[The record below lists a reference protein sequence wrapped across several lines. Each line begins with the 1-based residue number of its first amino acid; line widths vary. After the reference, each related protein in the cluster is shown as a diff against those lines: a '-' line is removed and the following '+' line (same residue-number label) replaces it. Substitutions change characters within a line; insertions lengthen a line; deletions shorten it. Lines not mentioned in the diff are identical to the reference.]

1 MDGLCRYLMGRQL
14 RYAADDGLPKYEP
27 GEGGAPV
34 HGLVIGKNILAARAF
49 VFSLIVHIQGVSR
62 RATDSRE
69 LDPTGYH
76 LAEIHPVGAVFL
88 FFEGNGGQRFHHPV
102 GRSHIGRER
111 PVRGLPLHRCLP
123 GSIVKAGLVPAV
135 LLFPGIVHLS
145 RPQVSIHVGRKGR
158 FPGRIRADAFLVTIF
173 VVQFKARYKT
183 RHPVG
188 LALVFGR
195 HRPGMEVSVTQGYSY
210 GIVAFP
216 QHFAHIVRQVQRPVG
231 LYPRIQRNT
240 LAFSKIGP

>member
-1 MDGLCRYLMGRQL
+1 MNGLCRYLMGRQL

-34 HGLVIGKNILAARAF
+34 HGFVIGKNILAARAF
-49 VFSLIVHIQGVSR
+49 VFSLIVNIQGISLCT
-62 RATDSRE
+62 AYPRE
-69 LDPTGYH
+69 PYPTGYH
-76 LAEIHPVGAVFL
+76 LAEIHLVGPVLL
-88 FFEGNGGQRFHHPV
+88 FFEGNRSQRFHHSI
-102 GRSHIGRER
+102 GRSHIGRKR
-111 PVRGLPLHRCLP
+111 AVGRLSLHRRLP

-158 FPGRIRADAFLVTIF
+158 LPGRIRADAFLVTIF

-231 LYPRIQRNT
+231 LYPRIQRNA
-240 LAFSKIGP
+240 LAFSKIRP